1 MYKKKPV
8 KDKLVEN
15 TDKVNTPIQL
25 FSKVPTS
32 LVQPPIRLNEQED
45 IITVEPEVDK
55 QMEMSDI
62 KAQEEREEQELR
74 QIEKDWEVVEDMPD
88 ISFSDRHSRTK
99 KATRTIQ
106 KYIALKVGKDGKR
119 LIDRI
124 IEQAFYCW
132 DTTIDAKPKYSDETV
147 RFSQKLLFEWGY
159 SKPAVKEEKVLEV
172 TVEHKLDQAL
182 KQIHENRERIKML
195 N

>member
-1 MYKKKPV
+1 MYKKKPQ
-8 KDKLVEN
+8 KINLVEN
-15 TDKVNTPIQL
+15 TDEVNTPIQL
-25 FSKVPTS
+25 FSKVPTN
-32 LVQPPIRLNEQED
+32 LIQPPIRLNDED
-45 IITVEPEVDK
+45 IITVDPEVDK
-55 QMEMSDI
+55 RMMDCDI
-62 KAQEEREEQELR
+62 KDQEIRDEIELEE
-74 QIEKDWEVVEDMPD
+74 IEKDWEVVEDLPD
-88 ISFSDRHSRTK
+88 FTPIQKQLKTK
-99 KATRTIQ
+99 KRDRTIQ
-106 KYIALKVGKDGKR
+106 KYIALRVGKDGKR

-132 DTTIDAKPKYSDETV
+132 DTTIDVKPRYSDETV

-182 KQIHENRERIKML
+182 KQIHENRKRVKLL